1 MGTSYK
7 GISSDRKESAA
18 RQDRKAMYR
27 KNQGLQLLNLKR
39 KVEALERRIKK
50 EAQCHT

>member
-18 RQDRKAMYR
+18 RQDRKAMYK
-27 KNQGLQLLNLKR
+27 KNQGLQLLNLQR
-39 KVEALERRIKK
+39 KVAAMERRIKD
-50 EAQCHT
+50 QT